1 MELFAH
7 ANYKILEKKKIA
19 ATVSLSLIAI
29 GLFFIIFHHGLKLGI
44 DFEGGTLMQLQFEQ
58 PVQVSQVRNA
68 LANLG
73 LQDAEIQQ
81 FGSPNEVII
90 RVLKLEEQK
99 GEETAQQMQQ
109 ALGASLPNNPFQVRR
124 LEQVG
129 PKIGGE
135 LRGKA
140 LLAILSALLGIVVY
154 VSIRFELKYAIAAIV
169 ALVHDVLITLGAFS
183 VLNLEISL
191 AIIAAFLTIIG
202 YSLNDTIVVF
212 DRVRENLKALR
223 RDPYEKIVNLS
234 INQTLSRTIM
244 TSFTTFVVVLVLW
257 LFGGEV
263 IRNFAFAL
271 VVGVVV
277 GTYSSIYV
285 ASPIVV
291 AWNARTGNSGK
302 LRKKR

>member
-1 MELFAH
+1 MELFVNADY
-7 ANYKILEKKKIA
+7 NILAKKKIA
-19 ATVSLSLIAI
+19 ATVSLSLILI

-44 DFEGGTLMQLQFEQ
+44 DFEGGTLMQLQFDQ
-58 PVQVSQVRNA
+58 PVQVSEVRSA
-68 LANLG
+68 LSNLG

-90 RVLKLEEQK
+90 RVLKLEEQQ
-99 GEETAQQMQQ
+99 GEETAQEMQQ
-109 ALGASLPNNPFQVRR
+109 ALGQALPNNPFQVRR

-154 VSIRFELKYAIAAIV
+154 VSIRFEFKYAIAAIV
-169 ALVHDVLITLGAFS
+169 ALIHDVLITLGVFS

-191 AIIAAFLTIIG
+191 AIIAAFLTIVG

-234 INQTLSRTIM
+234 INQSLSRTVV
-244 TSFTTFVVVLVLW
+244 TSLTTFIVVLVLW
-257 LFGGEV
+257 LGGGEV
-263 IRNFAFAL
+263 IKNFAFAL
-271 VVGVVV
+271 VIGVVV

-291 AWNARTGNSGK
+291 AWNERAGSSGK